1 MEPRQPVPL
10 QPEQS
15 FVRDARQN
23 MADLSLWTVVAAIQA
38 VERKVDSHATRL
50 LNLERRMMTNEK
62 KYVDCENAV
71 VDFGNQMEC
80 KLTALGTLIQEYGL
94 LQRRLEN
101 MENLLKNQNFWILRL
116 PPGSKGETPK
126 VPVSFEDNSAYFS
139 EQEWGNLEEWQK
151 ELYKNIMKSNYESLV
166 SLDYAIA
173 KPDLLSRLEQG
184 ERPCQEEEEEEEGEV
199 SKGREIASDPSP
211 EALVFRPGL
220 ASQMEAGENVQG
232 DGDQE
237 TAEGRVAPGEA
248 SADFGVAAPS
258 FGSQGK
264 QDQEGKLEGPEVSEE
279 GELRVKPSAALP
291 VDKELMEAKQE
302 KKPEPHELWTPMGA
316 VRESVLLGKGTLCP
330 ELWLGLPP
338 GEPRGFSPLVASLAE
353 WQKHGEAAGRPSY
366 SCPDCGRSF
375 AFPAG
380 LPDPR
385 QSHSSLGSPGS
396 SLSSPPKSEGLLLHP
411 LGYLQEAG
419 EGRLSPP
426 QSGEKAWACPWCQQR
441 FRLRVN
447 LLIHESSHLEA
458 AAELSGQDRLAC
470 RFCPRRFGRSDHLL
484 RHQMSHTGARPYQCS
499 ACEKS
504 FTDKSKLTNH
514 YRIHTGE
521 RPFRCSVCGKHFIR
535 RHHLIK
541 HQRTHTR
548 ERPHQCPVCP
558 KSFMQKHHLQK
569 HLRTHTGEK
578 PYPCSRC
585 PKAFSCRQRLLQHC
599 CGGGGLS
606 SSLAPGGAGEPGT
619 SSGGPVF
626 RQGRPH
632 PCSKE
637 EQDLACL
644 SAI

>member
-279 GELRVKPSAALP
+279 GELRVKPSAADDGLAFKAEVLQAQRALCESLGLQCTEEALLHSPHQGPSVGSRYSALMHHPRRHPESPTEEPLP
-291 VDKELMEAKQE
+291 GEGGFSGGSGGGGGPVGAYQRDRSGDKLF
-302 KKPEPHELWTPMGA
+302 P
-316 VRESVLLGKGTLCP
+316 CP
-330 ELWLGLPP
+330 E
-338 GEPRGFSPLVASLAE
+338 
-353 WQKHGEAAGRPSY
+353 
-366 SCPDCGRSF
+366 CG
-375 AFPAG
+375 
-380 LPDPR
+380 
-385 QSHSSLGSPGS
+385 
-396 SLSSPPKSEGLLLHP
+396 KS
-411 LGYLQEAG
+411 
-419 EGRLSPP
+419 
-426 QSGEKAWACPWCQQR
+426 
-441 FRLRVN
+441 FRLQKS
-447 LLIHESSHLEA
+447 LLIHQQSHA
-458 AAELSGQDRLAC
+458 AGM
-470 RFCPRRFGRSDHLL
+470 GY
-484 RHQMSHTGARPYQCS
+484 RPQ
-499 ACEKS
+499 CEKS
-504 FTDKSKLTNH
+504 FTYKQQFTLHQRIHTGGGAYTSVACEETFKQSHNLKPLPRGPAGEKPYGSTKCVKTFNLKSSYRQHPKGHGRERPYKCSRCPESFSQKKNLVTHQRLHSGRGGSSLACLYCGKNFSHPSDLTRH
-514 YRIHTGE
+514 QRIHTGE
-521 RPFRCSVCGKHFIR
+521 RPYRCGECD
-535 RHHLIK
+535 
-541 HQRTHTR
+541 
-548 ERPHQCPVCP
+548 
-558 KSFMQKHHLQK
+558 KSFTQKQH
-569 HLRTHTGEK
+569 
-578 PYPCSRC
+578 
-585 PKAFSCRQRLLQHC
+585 LLQHQKIH
-599 CGGGGLS
+599 LREQNR
-606 SSLAPGGAGEPGT
+606 LMGT
-619 SSGGPVF
+619 AV
-626 RQGRPH
+626 R
-632 PCSKE
+632 E
-637 EQDLACL
+637 ALLD
-644 SAI
+644 AIFI